1 MYNTVEAILARI
13 LSKTFCLQD
22 CVNRIWTWW
31 QNWKKWAG
39 RQVWGKTGN
48 NGILTKQDAEIK
60 MFLRTLLFYQCYK
73 YLIFP
78 ALACR
83 GVSLL
88 NIPSKHWCR
97 NSKKK
102 RVQNASRQTL
112 WHILEFVKCGYS
124 AVLVT
129 YPHITQS
136 NGPEKEHFAPKAQLW
151 LVDLN
156 GIYFFLEKVS
166 QPKIIP
172 NISFQE
178 WGSEFFGGYTALL
191 VWVIIF

>member
-1 MYNTVEAILARI
+1 MKKISTNLTRRIPKIIVFVIMYNTVEAILARI

-102 RVQNASRQTL
+102 
-112 WHILEFVKCGYS
+112 EYKM
-124 AVLVT
+124 
-129 YPHITQS
+129 PHGKHFDIFWSLS
-136 NGPEKEHFAPKAQLW
+136 N
-151 LVDLN
+151 V
-156 GIYFFLEKVS
+156 GIRRF
-166 QPKIIP
+166 
-172 NISFQE
+172 
-178 WGSEFFGGYTALL
+178 W
-191 VWVIIF
+191 